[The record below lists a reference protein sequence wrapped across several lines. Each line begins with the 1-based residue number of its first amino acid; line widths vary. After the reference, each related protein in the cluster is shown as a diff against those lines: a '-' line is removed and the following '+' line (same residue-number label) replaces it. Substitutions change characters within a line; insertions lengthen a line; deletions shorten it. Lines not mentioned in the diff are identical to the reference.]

1 MHFIAL
7 VIQKQAL
14 PSLHIICKYIDTHH
28 FLMIY
33 DTSFC
38 RYYREVLP
46 TRITPIL
53 ITSQAPSSPL
63 TCSSPLKDA

>member
-28 FLMIY
+28 FPIIY
-33 DTSFC
+33 DTLFVVIIE
-38 RYYREVLP
+38 RYYQP
-46 TRITPIL
+46 
-53 ITSQAPSSPL
+53 
-63 TCSSPLKDA
+63 K